1 MLSPVPIKRFFS
13 HSQTTNQAARQQG
26 SKAATQQPA
35 WPREPGQ
42 KLGTETMDGQQAEIC
57 SNFDETIARQ

>member
-13 HSQTTNQAARQQG
+13 HSQTTNQAARQLSNSTTRQL
-26 SKAATQQPA
+26 SSQ
-35 WPREPGQ
+35 PGQ